1 MMTVHVLHAGDG
13 YSYLTRQVAS
23 QDERRE
29 PGQSLTDYYV
39 QTGNPPGRWV
49 GSGVAEL
56 GVDGDVTEA
65 QMKALFGE
73 GLHPDADRLTREALA
88 SGMSPEQ
95 AIAATRLGRKFP
107 EFKDSDDGFH
117 DAMQAAYDA
126 FRVEHDRSPE
136 VGVER
141 DLIRWNVAGEMLA
154 GKGKPDAS
162 DADRARY
169 LSTRGIAQRQPVAG
183 YDLVFTPVKSVST
196 LWGLGD
202 ANTRQQIT
210 EAHQAAW
217 REALAWI
224 ESEGAL
230 TRAGKAGAA
239 QIDTHGLIATA
250 FDHLDSRTGDPNLH
264 THVAVSNK
272 VLGVDGKWRA
282 LDGRVLHALG
292 VAASERYN
300 TNIEAELRERL
311 GVDFV
316 EEQRRGGRQG
326 VREVVGIDREVRE
339 GFSNRRAQIEDVYE
353 QLLRDYREK
362 HGREAPRGMQFRLAQ
377 QATLETRGE
386 KSAAVPLRE
395 RLAQWRVT
403 AAHILGTERAVD
415 EMVSRALSVE
425 PAEKEVT
432 PVPALVELAMTNLA
446 EKRATWKKF
455 HVEAEASRIAREHA
469 PAHDLDVHDLADI
482 ISAGVMASSLDLT
495 PPELNPGP
503 KTMQRADGE
512 SIYTVH
518 GSQKFSS
525 LDVLEAE
532 DRLTRAAQ
540 TTGGLVVDPA
550 AVEQAISAGRLNTG
564 QREMVERFARGGH
577 VVEVGIGPAG
587 AGKTTAMRAFSRAV
601 EADGGRVLG
610 LAPSAAAASV
620 LGEELG
626 TPADTLHKLL
636 DAHRRADATDSEITG
651 ELRVDER
658 TVLLVDEAGMAGT
671 LDLDAVLTL
680 AQRHGATVRFL
691 GDPYQL
697 SSVAAGGAL
706 RLIEQQAGAAH
717 LAEVH
722 RFADKGEAAASLLVR
737 EGDDAGLAY
746 YVDHR
751 RTIGGTRDDMLDD
764 IYTAWATDREAGRQS
779 IMVAASNTDVE
790 ALSGRARL
798 DLVTAG
804 TVERDGVELHNGS
817 RAGRGDVIVTRKND
831 RRLKAG
837 RTDYVKNGDL
847 WRVTKRGQDG
857 TLHAQHVTTRAR
869 AVLPAAYV
877 AENVELGYAATI
889 HRVQGMT
896 VDTSHTLVEPSTTR
910 EQLYTA
916 ITRGRNSNRMYVVV
930 DELLDVEV
938 HEQPTPEQGVIQV
951 LRGVVEHA
959 GAEVSAAEAIETEYD
974 QAHSLARLV
983 PAYEDAYDRLL
994 DPGRAERFEKVV
1006 QAAVPEL
1013 ADRILEDDAWPA
1025 LARRLALHEAAG
1037 VDVVELL
1044 RAAAARRDFEDAES
1058 VTQVMH
1064 YRISEPDVR
1073 DVDTR
1078 GLPGW
1083 ITAAPDAVL
1092 PHTYAEPTLPDDVD
1106 PAQHASVVEV
1116 HEVAWQWWTEQAA
1129 TQPWAA
1135 DYMNGRGLAGTEY
1148 GVAPAGWTNLVAAL
1162 GEAGY
1167 TRDELLAAG
1176 VATETRA
1183 GKLIDRFRDR
1193 VVFPIHDAAGAVVAV
1208 TARINP
1214 DVDDPKAPKYL
1225 NTPETIAY
1233 RKREVLYGL
1242 DPDACRRLAEGA
1254 RPVLVEGP
1262 TDVAAMRAA
1271 APDVVPVAACGT
1283 GVTDEQLV
1291 LLRQTS
1297 GRDLTDLV
1305 VALDADTA
1313 GRKAAA
1319 RVWGMLTPTE
1329 AGAARGLALP
1339 DGQDPGQM
1347 VQDDAGAELRTR
1359 LDAAAP
1365 LTHLAV
1371 DHVLDRFDLDQIEGQ
1386 VLGVRQAAQAAAGH
1400 LDRGQM
1406 VDVTVHLARRL
1417 GDRMDLDTITDEVV
1431 TATLDAPERPASVDI
1446 PEPDIDPQV
1455 AAWLNRQA
1463 DLVAARLDH
1472 LVDDVARTA
1481 PAWAT
1486 QHLARPPEAGTPARD
1501 QWDAAMRQI
1510 VAYRDRYGITAAEPL
1525 GDASVQ
1531 GEQAAARKDAGVAL
1545 ARVEAQGE
1553 SWDEPQEEQR
1563 PGLSSRVDALVR
1575 RAEQTRRRGE
1585 NERKIDEMVERAR
1598 RLREQR
1604 QGGDQRPDDDVG
1616 RRGPTHGG
1624 PQM

>member
-13 YSYLTRQVAS
+13 YSYLTNQVAS

-73 GLHPDADRLTREALA
+73 GLHPDADRITREAVA
-88 SGMSPEQ
+88 AGKSPEQ
-95 AIAATRLGRKFP
+95 AIAETRLGRKFP
-107 EFKDSDDGFH
+107 EFKHESDGFH

-141 DLIRWNVAGEMLA
+141 DLIRWNVAGEMLTAA
-154 GKGKPDAS
+154 GKEPSEAN
-162 DADRARY
+162 RARY
-169 LSTRGIAQRQPVAG
+169 LATRGIAQRQPVAG

-202 ANTRQQIT
+202 AHTRQQIT

-217 REALAWI
+217 QDALAWI
-224 ESEGAL
+224 EKEGAL
-230 TRAGKAGAA
+230 TRAGKAGVA

-300 TNIEAELRERL
+300 SNIEAELRERL
-311 GVDFV
+311 GVQFV
-316 EEQRRGGRQG
+316 EEERRGGRQG

-377 QATLETRGE
+377 QATLQTRGE
-386 KSAAVPLRE
+386 KGAVVPLRE
-395 RLAQWRVT
+395 RLAQWRGT
-403 AAHILGTERAVD
+403 AARILGTERAVD
-415 EMVSRALSVE
+415 EMVSRALAVE
-425 PAEKEVT
+425 RAEKEVT

-446 EKRATWKKF
+446 EKRATWKRF
-455 HVEAEASRIAREHA
+455 HIEAEASRIAREHA

-482 ISAGVMASSLDLT
+482 ISAGVMAASVDLT
-495 PPELNPGP
+495 PPDLNAAP
-503 KTMQRADGE
+503 KAMQRADGE

-518 GSQKFSS
+518 GSQRFSS

-540 TTGGLVVDPA
+540 TAGGLVVDPA

-587 AGKTTAMRAFSRAV
+587 AGKTTAMRAFARAV
-601 EADGGRVLG
+601 EADGGRMLG

-636 DAHRRADATDSEITG
+636 DAHRRAQATDSEITG

-671 LDLDAVLTL
+671 LDLDEVLTL
-680 AQRHGATVRFL
+680 AERRGATVRFL

-722 RFADKGEAAASLLVR
+722 RFSDKGEAAASLLVR
-737 EGDDAGLAY
+737 EGDHNGLAY

-751 RTIGGTRDDMLDD
+751 RTVGGTRDDMLDD
-764 IYTAWATDREAGRQS
+764 IYTAWTTDRATGRQS
-779 IMVAASNTDVE
+779 IMVAASTADVE

-798 DLVTAG
+798 DLITAG
-804 TVERDGVELHNGS
+804 TVEHDGVELHNGS

-847 WRVTKRGQDG
+847 WRVTKRDEDG

-916 ITRGRNSNRMYVVV
+916 ITRGRHSNKMYVVV
-930 DELLDVEV
+930 DELLDVEA

-951 LRGVVEHA
+951 LRGAVEHA
-959 GAEVSAAEAIETEYD
+959 GAEVSAAETIETEYD

-1006 QAAVPEL
+1006 QAAMPDL
-1013 ADRILEDDAWPA
+1013 ADRVLEDDAWPA
-1025 LARRLALHEAAG
+1025 LARRLSLHEAAG

-1044 RAAAARRDFEDAES
+1044 RAAAARRDFDDAES
-1058 VTQVMH
+1058 VAQVMH
-1064 YRISEPDVR
+1064 YRVSEPDVR

-1106 PAQHASVVEV
+1106 PAQHARVVEV
-1116 HEVAWQWWTEQAA
+1116 HEAAWQWWTEQAA

-1135 DYMNGRGLAGTEY
+1135 DYMTRRGLAGTEY
-1148 GVAPAGWTNLVAAL
+1148 GVAPAGWTGLVDAL

-1176 VATETRA
+1176 VATETRN
-1183 GKLIDRFRDR
+1183 GRLIDRFRDR
-1193 VVFPIHDAAGAVVAV
+1193 VVFPIHDAAGHVVAV

-1225 NTPETIAY
+1225 NTPETIAF

-1242 DPDACRRLAEGA
+1242 DPEAGRRLAEGA

-1271 APDVVPVAACGT
+1271 APDLVPVAACGT
-1283 GVTDEQLV
+1283 GVTEQQLD

-1297 GRDLTDLV
+1297 GRDLSDLV

-1313 GRKAAA
+1313 GRNAAA
-1319 RVWGMLTPTE
+1319 RVWGMLTPAE
-1329 AGAARGLALP
+1329 AGFARGLALP

-1347 VQDDAGAELRTR
+1347 VQDGARAELRDR
-1359 LDAAAP
+1359 LTAAAP
-1365 LTHLAV
+1365 LTYLAL
-1371 DHVLDRFDLDQIEGQ
+1371 DHVLDGVDLDQIEGQ
-1386 VLGVRQAAQAAAGH
+1386 VLGVRQAAQTAAGH
-1400 LDRGQM
+1400 LDRDQM
-1406 VDVTVHLARRL
+1406 ADVTAHLARRL
-1417 GDRMDLDTITDEVV
+1417 GDRMDLDSITDEVV
-1431 TATLDAPERPASVDI
+1431 TATLDASERPTPVDV
-1446 PEPDIDPQV
+1446 PEAQVDPQV

-1463 DLVAARLDH
+1463 DLMTSRLDH
-1472 LVDDVARTA
+1472 LVDQTARTA
-1481 PAWAT
+1481 PRWAT
-1486 QHLARPPEAGTPARD
+1486 QHVAAPPEAGTPARD
-1501 QWDAAMRQI
+1501 QWDAAMRQV
-1510 VAYRDRYGITAAEPL
+1510 VAYRDRYGITGDKPL
-1525 GDASVQ
+1525 GEDNVK
-1531 GEQAAARKDAGVAL
+1531 GEQAAAHKQAAASLSTVATERPRWDAPPEPERPKLDKVQELL
-1545 ARVEAQGE
+1545 AA
-1553 SWDEPQEEQR
+1553 
-1563 PGLSSRVDALVR
+1563 A
-1575 RAEQTRRRGE
+1575 
-1585 NERKIDEMVERAR
+1585 RAR
-1598 RLREQR
+1598 RTEQQQREDAERRRR
-1604 QGGDQRPDDDVG
+1604 QEEMNRQQHERD
-1616 RRGPTHGG
+1616 RGHER
-1624 PQM
+1624 